1 MKAIN
6 ILTMNICAHYPHCT
20 YIHIHPWNMTCAPK
34 NAGGQTTLSFWNG
47 LFFRWHVNF
56 QRWMYTY
63 IYIYIYIY
71 IYVCVYFNQQTVTW
85 WFGVLGCSYS
95 RDLLLP
101 KPATLSYP
109 FSRHKRWVQGCGFP
123 TLVLHGFLGSR
134 DWDVWIQN
142 SVILL
147 DVVEILA
154 TCRRI
159 WSVCSFFSKY
169 VCSRGCL
176 FTYIFVIYVLFP
188 TILNFTPLYI
198 YHLMMLGC
206 WACGMG
212 GAQTPQLQMS
222 RFAVKHASEKSSFDS
237 AIFIEPTG
245 NAANLQLRKW

>member
-1 MKAIN
+1 MDVYI
-6 ILTMNICAHYPHCT
+6 
-20 YIHIHPWNMTCAPK
+20 YIHIH
-34 NAGGQTTLSFWNG
+34 
-47 LFFRWHVNF
+47 
-56 QRWMYTY
+56 
-63 IYIYIYIY
+63 IY

-159 WSVCSFFSKY
+159 WSVCSFFFKI
-169 VCSRGCL
+169 CL
-176 FTYIFVIYVLFP
+176 FSKVFVHVYICNICIVSYYIEFH
-188 TILNFTPLYI
+188 TPV
-198 YHLMMLGC
+198 HL
-206 WACGMG
+206 
-212 GAQTPQLQMS
+212 
-222 RFAVKHASEKSSFDS
+222 SFDD
-237 AIFIEPTG
+237 ARLLGVRHGWCTNPPVADE
-245 NAANLQLRKW
+245 